1 MPTRNVNLTEELDRF
16 VADKVASGRYANA
29 SEVMR
34 AALRS
39 LERQEQEYEQKMAIL
54 RKAIDDGLASG
65 VAEPGVFERL
75 DAYIDELAG
84 EEQPCRRT
92 A

>member
-1 MPTRNVNLTEELDRF
+1 MP
-16 VADKVASGRYANA
+16 SGFFLKKKPPCTPLNTARVLEKCSNA

-54 RKAIDDGLASG
+54 RKAIAEGDASSD
-65 VAEPGVFERL
+65 AEPGVFERL
-75 DAYIDELAG
+75 DAYIDELAAAQG
-84 EEQPCRRT
+84 EHV

>member
-1 MPTRNVNLTEELDRF
+1 MPTRNVNLTRELDRF
-16 VADKVASGRYANA
+16 VAEKVASGRYANA

-39 LERQEQEYEQKMAIL
+39 LERQEQEFEQKMAVL
-54 RKAIDDGLASG
+54 RAAIDEGLASG

-75 DAYIDELAG
+75 DAYIDALAG
-84 EEQPCRRT
+84 EEEPCRRT